1 MQRLPYSV
9 YPPLPASQET
19 FIHLAVREMEEDPDV
34 INKMFERF
42 SVQIIADMK
51 RKVMFIGL

>member
-1 MQRLPYSV
+1 
-9 YPPLPASQET
+9 
-19 FIHLAVREMEEDPDV
+19 MEEDPDV

-51 RKVMFIGL
+51 RKVMFIGLWVIRKLYEAKYAKSLTKP